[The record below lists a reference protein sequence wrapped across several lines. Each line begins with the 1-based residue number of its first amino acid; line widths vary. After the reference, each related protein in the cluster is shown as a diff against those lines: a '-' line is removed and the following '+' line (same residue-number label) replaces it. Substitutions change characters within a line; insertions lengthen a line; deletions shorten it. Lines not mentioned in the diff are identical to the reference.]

1 MKKFFSFASAVVMA
15 VCSLTLISCGDDD
28 DNVKIVDPTSDTSA
42 PSAANI
48 EYWQANR
55 TNWNNYMIN
64 VATLLTKDADK
75 LYDEWNEGDEAYKNT
90 FTTTNDTY
98 PTYNDIM
105 VQIIDGCTDIANEVG
120 VAKLGDP
127 YSLYVAGKTTQ
138 ALYAVESWYSYHSR
152 QDYRNN
158 IYSVRNAFYG
168 SRDKSVA
175 DHSLAKYVKDHN
187 VTLFNK
193 VDAAINKAANAIWAI
208 PDPFRN
214 HINAPEVQDAM
225 DACSE
230 LTDVLDKN
238 LKSYIQRQNDE
249 NDENE
254 FRLIAESYVSNVVL
268 PTYKEL
274 AEKTVTL
281 NNAIRDFT
289 ANPSN
294 AGFEKACQAWLDAR
308 APWETSEAFLFGPVA
323 DLGLDPNMDSW
334 PLDQDAIVNILKN
347 GNFSSLNWS
356 GEYDEDDEATE
367 AAQNVRGFH
376 TLEFLLFKN
385 GAPRKVAQ

>member
-64 VATLLTKDADK
+64 VATLLTKDADR

-230 LTDVLDKN
+230 LTDVLDKD

-356 GEYDEDDEATE
+356 GEYDEDDKATE

-385 GAPRKVAQ
+385 GAPRKVA

>member
-1 MKKFFSFASAVVMA
+1 MKKIFKYACMAVVA
-15 VCSLTLISCGDDD
+15 LSSATLISCGDDD
-28 DNVKIVDPTSDTSA
+28 DNVPAAETPGTNPETSA
-42 PSAANI
+42 ADI
-48 EYWQANR
+48 EYWQANKN
-55 TNWNNYMIN
+55 NWNNYMIN
-64 VATLLTKDADK
+64 VATLLTKDAER
-75 LYDEWNEGDEAYKNT
+75 LYKEWNDGDNAYKNT
-90 FTTTNDTY
+90 FTTTNETY

-120 VAKLGDP
+120 VAKIGDP
-127 YSLYVAGKTTQ
+127 YSLYRAGKTTQ

-168 SRDKSVA
+168 SRNATVA
-175 DHSLAKYVKDHN
+175 EHSLAQYVKN
-187 VTLFNK
+187 NNAELYNK
-193 VDAAINKAANAIWAI
+193 VNAAINKAANAIWAI

-214 HINAPEVQDAM
+214 HIDAPEVNAAM
-225 DACSE
+225 SACSE
-230 LTDVLDKN
+230 LTDVLDED
-238 LKSYIQRQNDE
+238 LKDYIQSCNDE
-249 NDENE
+249 AE
-254 FRLIAESYVSNVVL
+254 FRLIAQNYVSNVVL
-268 PTYKEL
+268 PTYKSL
-274 AEKTVTL
+274 KEKTVTL
-281 NNAIRDFT
+281 NNAIRAFA

-334 PLDQDAIVNILKN
+334 PLDSDAIVNILKN
-347 GNFSSLNWS
+347 GDFSSLNWS
-356 GEYDEDDEATE
+356 GEYDEEDEAIE
-367 AAQNVRGFH
+367 AAQSVRGFH

>member
-28 DNVKIVDPTSDTSA
+28 DNVKIVDPTSDTSTS
-42 PSAANI
+42 SAANI

-64 VATLLTKDADK
+64 VATLLTKDADR

-193 VDAAINKAANAIWAI
+193 VNAAINKAANAIWAI

-230 LTDVLDKN
+230 LTDVLDED
-238 LKSYIQRQNDE
+238 LKDYIQSCNSE
-249 NDENE
+249 SE
-254 FRLIAESYVSNVVL
+254 FRQIAESYVSNVVL

-281 NNAIRDFT
+281 NNAIRDFA

-356 GEYDEDDEATE
+356 GEYDEDDEAIE

>member
-15 VCSLTLISCGDDD
+15 VCSLTLVSCGDDD

-64 VATLLTKDADK
+64 VATLLTKDADR

-90 FTTTNDTY
+90 FTTTNETY

-193 VDAAINKAANAIWAI
+193 VNAAINKAANAIWAI

-230 LTDVLDKN
+230 LTDVLDED
-238 LKSYIQRQNDE
+238 LKSYIQSQNDE
-249 NDENE
+249 SE
-254 FRLIAESYVSNVVL
+254 FRQIAESYVSNVVL

-281 NNAIRDFT
+281 NNAIRDFA

-356 GEYDEDDEATE
+356 GEYDEDDEAIE

>member
-15 VCSLTLISCGDDD
+15 VCSLTLVSCGDDD

-42 PSAANI
+42 SSAANI

-75 LYDEWNEGDEAYKNT
+75 LYDGWNEGDEAYKKT

-127 YSLYVAGKTTQ
+127 YSLNVAGKTTQ

-193 VDAAINKAANAIWAI
+193 VNAAINKAANAIWAI

-230 LTDVLDKN
+230 LTDVLDED
-238 LKSYIQRQNDE
+238 LKDYIQSCNSE
-249 NDENE
+249 SE
-254 FRLIAESYVSNVVL
+254 FRQIAESYVSNVVL

-281 NNAIRDFT
+281 NNAIRDFA

-356 GEYDEDDEATE
+356 GEYDEDDEAIE

>member
-1 MKKFFSFASAVVMA
+1 MKKYFSFASAAVMA
-15 VCSLTLISCGDDD
+15 VCSLTLVSCGDDD
-28 DNVKIVDPTSDTSA
+28 DNVKIVDPTPDTSA
-42 PSAANI
+42 SSAANI

-75 LYDEWNEGDEAYKNT
+75 LYDEWNEGDEAYKKT

-193 VDAAINKAANAIWAI
+193 VNAAINKAANAIWAI

-230 LTDVLDKN
+230 LTDVLDED
-238 LKSYIQRQNDE
+238 LKDYIQSCNSE
-249 NDENE
+249 SE
-254 FRLIAESYVSNVVL
+254 FRQIAESYVNNVVL

-274 AEKTVTL
+274 AEKIVTL
-281 NNAIRDFT
+281 NNAIRDFA

-356 GEYDEDDEATE
+356 GEYDEDDEAIE
-367 AAQNVRGFH
+367 AAQNVRGFQ

>member
-1 MKKFFSFASAVVMA
+1 MKKIFKYACMA
-15 VCSLTLISCGDDD
+15 TAMTICSGALMSCGDDD
-28 DNVKIVDPTSDTSA
+28 DHVPAADSTADSTEA
-42 PSAANI
+42 SAADI
-48 EYWQANR
+48 EYWQANQN
-55 TNWNNYMIN
+55 NWNNYMIN
-64 VATLLTKDADK
+64 VATLLTKDAER
-75 LYDEWNEGDEAYKNT
+75 LYKEWNEGDNAYKNT
-90 FTTTNDTY
+90 FTTINETY

-120 VAKLGDP
+120 VAKIGDP
-127 YSLYVAGKTTQ
+127 YSLYRSGKTTQ

-168 SRDKSVA
+168 SRNATVA
-175 DHSLAKYVKDHN
+175 EHSLAHYVQERN
-187 VTLFNK
+187 AELYNK
-193 VDAAINKAANAIWAI
+193 VNTAINKAANAIWAI

-214 HINAPEVQDAM
+214 HIDAPEVSAAM
-225 DACSE
+225 TACSE
-230 LTDVLDKN
+230 LTTVLDED
-238 LKSYIQRQNDE
+238 LKDYIRGCNDE
-249 NDENE
+249 SA
-254 FRLIAESYVSNVVL
+254 FRQIAESYVNKVVL
-268 PTYKEL
+268 PTYKSLKEQ
-274 AEKTVTL
+274 TVTL
-281 NNAIRDFT
+281 NNAIRAF
-289 ANPSN
+289 AASPSN

-356 GEYDEDDEATE
+356 GEYSEEDKAIE
-367 AAQNVRGFH
+367 AAQSVRGFH

-385 GAPRKVAQ
+385 GAPRKVSR

>member
-1 MKKFFSFASAVVMA
+1 MKKFFSFASAAVMA
-15 VCSLTLISCGDDD
+15 VCSLTLVSCGDDG
-28 DNVKIVDPTSDTSA
+28 DNVKIVDPTSDTSTS
-42 PSAANI
+42 SAANI
-48 EYWQANR
+48 
-55 TNWNNYMIN
+55 
-64 VATLLTKDADK
+64 KK
-75 LYDEWNEGDEAYKNT
+75 T

-193 VDAAINKAANAIWAI
+193 VNAAINKAANAIWAI

-230 LTDVLDKN
+230 LTDVLDED
-238 LKSYIQRQNDE
+238 LKSYIQSQNDE
-249 NDENE
+249 SE
-254 FRLIAESYVSNVVL
+254 FRQIAESYVSNVVL

-281 NNAIRDFT
+281 NNAIRDFA

-356 GEYDEDDEATE
+356 GEYDEDDEAIE

>member
-64 VATLLTKDADK
+64 VATLLTKDADR

-230 LTDVLDKN
+230 LTDVLDED
-238 LKSYIQRQNDE
+238 LKSYIQSQNDE
-249 NDENE
+249 SE
-254 FRLIAESYVSNVVL
+254 FRQIAESYVSNVVL

-281 NNAIRDFT
+281 NNAIRDFA

-356 GEYDEDDEATE
+356 GEYDEDDEAIE

>member
-28 DNVKIVDPTSDTSA
+28 DNVKIVDPTSDTSTS
-42 PSAANI
+42 SAANI

-64 VATLLTKDADK
+64 VATLLTKDADR
-75 LYDEWNEGDEAYKNT
+75 LYDEWNGGDEAYKNT

-105 VQIIDGCTDIANEVG
+105 VQIIDGCTEIANEVG

-193 VDAAINKAANAIWAI
+193 VNAAINKAANAIWAI

-230 LTDVLDKN
+230 LTDVLDED
-238 LKSYIQRQNDE
+238 LKDYIQSCNSE
-249 NDENE
+249 SE
-254 FRLIAESYVSNVVL
+254 FRQIAESYVSSVVL

-281 NNAIRDFT
+281 NNAIRDFA

-356 GEYDEDDEATE
+356 GEYDEDDEAIE
-367 AAQNVRGFH
+367 AAHNVRGFH

>member
-1 MKKFFSFASAVVMA
+1 MKKIFKYACMAVVA
-15 VCSLTLISCGDDD
+15 LCSATLVSCGDDD
-28 DNVKIVDPTSDTSA
+28 EGVPAADVPANTPETSA
-42 PSAANI
+42 ADI
-48 EYWQANR
+48 EYWQANK

-64 VATLLTKDADK
+64 VATLLTKDAEK
-75 LYDEWNEGDEAYKNT
+75 LYKEWNEGENAYKNT
-90 FTTTNDTY
+90 FTTTNETY
-98 PTYNDIM
+98 ATYNDIM

-120 VAKLGDP
+120 VAKIGDP
-127 YSLYVAGKTTQ
+127 YALYRDGKTTQ

-168 SRDKSVA
+168 SRNGSVA
-175 DHSLAKYVKDHN
+175 EHSLAQYVQQRDA
-187 VTLFNK
+187 TLFNK
-193 VDAAINKAANAIWAI
+193 VNAAINKAANAIWAI

-214 HINAPEVQDAM
+214 HINAPEVSAAM
-225 DACSE
+225 TACSE
-230 LTDVLDKN
+230 LTKVLDED
-238 LKSYIQRQNDE
+238 LKDYIQRCNDE
-249 NDENE
+249 AE
-254 FRLIAESYVSNVVL
+254 FKLIAQNYVSSVVL
-268 PTYKEL
+268 PTYKSL
-274 AEKTVTL
+274 KEKTVTL
-281 NNAIRDFT
+281 NNTIRAFA

-356 GEYDEDDEATE
+356 GEYNEEDEAIE
-367 AAQNVRGFH
+367 AAQSVRGFH

>member
-1 MKKFFSFASAVVMA
+1 
-15 VCSLTLISCGDDD
+15 
-28 DNVKIVDPTSDTSA
+28 
-42 PSAANI
+42 
-48 EYWQANR
+48 
-55 TNWNNYMIN
+55 
-64 VATLLTKDADK
+64 
-75 LYDEWNEGDEAYKNT
+75 
-90 FTTTNDTY
+90 
-98 PTYNDIM
+98 
-105 VQIIDGCTDIANEVG
+105 
-120 VAKLGDP
+120 
-127 YSLYVAGKTTQ
+127 
-138 ALYAVESWYSYHSR
+138 VESWYSYHSR

-158 IYSVRNAFYG
+158 TSPFRNAFYG
-168 SRDKSVA
+168 SRDQSVA
-175 DHSLAKYVKDHN
+175 DHSLAKYVNDHN

-193 VDAAINKAANAIWAI
+193 VNAAINKAANAIWAI

-230 LTDVLDKN
+230 LTDVLDED
-238 LKSYIQRQNDE
+238 LKSYIQSQNDE
-249 NDENE
+249 SE
-254 FRLIAESYVSNVVL
+254 FRQIAESYVSNVVL

-281 NNAIRDFT
+281 NNAIRDFA

-356 GEYDEDDEATE
+356 GEYDEDDEAIE

>member
-1 MKKFFSFASAVVMA
+1 MKKFFYFASIATMA
-15 VCSLTLISCGDDD
+15 ICSATLISCGDDD
-28 DNVKIVDPTSDTSA
+28 DNTTIIDTPVDVLTS
-42 PSAANI
+42 SAADI
-48 EYWQANR
+48 DYWQANKS
-55 TNWNNYMIN
+55 NWNNYMIN
-64 VATLLTKDADK
+64 VATLLTKDAER
-75 LYDEWNEGDEAYKNT
+75 LYKEWNDGDDAYKKT

-120 VAKLGDP
+120 VAKIGDP
-127 YSLYVAGKTTQ
+127 YSLYRAGKTTQ
-138 ALYAVESWYSYHSR
+138 ALYAVESWYSFHSR

-187 VTLFNK
+187 PALFNK
-193 VDAAINKAANAIWAI
+193 VDAAITNAANAIWAI

-214 HINAPEVQDAM
+214 HISAPEVSTAM
-225 DACSE
+225 DVCGT
-230 LTDVLDKN
+230 LTNILDED
-238 LKSYIQRQNDE
+238 LKDYIQSCNDE
-249 NDENE
+249 DE
-254 FRLIAESYVSNVVL
+254 FRQIAESYVSDVVL

-274 AEKTVTL
+274 SEKTVTL
-281 NNAIRDFT
+281 NNAIRDFK

-308 APWETSEAFLFGPVA
+308 APWETSEAFLFGPVS

-347 GNFSSLNWS
+347 GNFGSLNWS
-356 GEYDEDDEATE
+356 GEYNEDDKAIE

>member
-28 DNVKIVDPTSDTSA
+28 DNVKIVDPTSDTSTS
-42 PSAANI
+42 SAANI

-64 VATLLTKDADK
+64 VATLLTKDADR
-75 LYDEWNEGDEAYKNT
+75 LYDEWNGGDEAYKNT

-105 VQIIDGCTDIANEVG
+105 VQIIDGCTEIANEVG

-175 DHSLAKYVKDHN
+175 DHSLAKYVKDRN

-193 VDAAINKAANAIWAI
+193 VNAAINKAANAIWAI

-230 LTDVLDKN
+230 LTDVLDED
-238 LKSYIQRQNDE
+238 LKDYIQSCNSE
-249 NDENE
+249 SE
-254 FRLIAESYVSNVVL
+254 FRQIAESYVSSVVL

-281 NNAIRDFT
+281 NNAIRDFA

-356 GEYDEDDEATE
+356 GEYDEDDEAIE